1 MKSFIFAFVF
11 LSLFSVA
18 SAGTG
23 DFLPARDTLT
33 EATNTTGTGSTNS
46 FNNFEDNLFW
56 GFLGHTELNQQ
67 YSDTNSNDRYQTVV
81 DYAEANN
88 LTEYL
93 DERELVRAKLGTEP
107 DTNYYSTLGDSLQN
121 DNIVRVQVFVHNNA
135 EDWSDNRY
143 TANNTEIEIDWTD
156 IQNVSAQITADNAD
170 TVSDIVDFNF
180 ADDTN
185 LFTFQLNSA
194 QLMTLDSGVTQSY
207 TSISATSDGAT
218 STFDLGDVAGC
229 NDHTRVLYADLQVT
243 GSFCGDG
250 ITQSPNADGV
260 SEQCDDG
267 NTTDGDGC
275 SATCQNED
283 ATTPTS
289 GGGGGGGGGGSSNP
303 SVGTCTVADNG
314 AFQCTPRYPVDDDE
328 YEECLENYS
337 EEICLNEWASR
348 NEYQV
353 CGAEVNGVVE
363 VPHSSDPTSAQL
375 ESQCNSILG
384 TGNGTCEYCPSC
396 FSADQQIKKYVGL
409 DLDQDG
415 VIEWEDDQITQTNKE
430 KINYKVI
437 LDLGVANAGETVTSA
452 TVKFYD
458 FVIPS
463 DSGNIWSRSD
473 LAAGWSWN
481 AGGNYFEKTLNGS
494 EISTL
499 NGSGLTTE
507 LTYQMDSGLD
517 PAVDQSSY
525 LKNVAFAT
533 LEYTYFSSGAL
544 QSRTIGIGDN
554 ACENLSLQEVAN
566 GATLGD
572 SAEARLVR
580 PFVQATGGA
589 NVGVS
594 QSASDDSEKLF
605 GTTDS
610 GTSGQIF
617 VGDSNPLFAGTNN
630 TEKVDDFDPLTQSNL
645 SENGVLDSFE
655 NAATETETFFDQSF
669 RTTADNSG
677 VYFLDLAG
685 GNLALSDL
693 TTLSQPATFVI
704 ENGNVEINT
713 DFEISN
719 DHFAAFIVQG
729 GNLIIDSAVEK
740 LDGLFIVENGE
751 IQSNGDSFA
760 QLQIS
765 GGLIGNAENLLSARK
780 FIGTDPEAQLEPSL
794 KINFDSR
801 LLDATPP
808 LLQSFLGSDWRQSV
822 Q

>member
-1 MKSFIFAFVF
+1 MKNFSFAFVF

-33 EATNTTGTGSTNS
+33 QTANTAGTGSTNS
-46 FNNFEDNLFW
+46 FNSFEDNVFW
-56 GFLGHTELNQQ
+56 GTRGHPDLLTTYNNNGGNE
-67 YSDTNSNDRYQTVV
+67 YQAVV
-81 DYAEANN
+81 DYAANNN

-93 DERELVRAKLGTEP
+93 DERELVRAKFGT
-107 DTNYYSTLGDSLQN
+107 DAGTYYSTLGDSLQN

-135 EDWSDNRY
+135 EQWSDNRY
-143 TANNTEIEIDWTD
+143 TANNTDIELDWTD
-156 IQNVSAQITADNAD
+156 IQNVSAQVTADNAD

-185 LFTFQLNSA
+185 LFTFQLDSA
-194 QLMTLDSGVTQSY
+194 QLMTLDSSGNANY
-207 TSISATSDGAT
+207 ASIAGTSDGAT

-289 GGGGGGGGGGSSNP
+289 GSGGGGGGSSNP
-303 SVGTCTVADNG
+303 SVGTCTIADNG
-314 AFQCTPRYPVDDDE
+314 ALQCTPRYPVDDDE
-328 YEECLENYS
+328 YDECLETYS
-337 EEICLNEWASR
+337 EETCLNEWASR

-353 CGAEVNGVVE
+353 CGAEVNGVIE

-481 AGGNYFEKTLNGS
+481 AGGNYFEKTLSGS

-533 LEYTYFSSGAL
+533 LEYTYFVSGNL
-544 QSRTIGIGDN
+544 QSRTIGIGEN
-554 ACENLSLQEVAN
+554 ACAGLTLQQVAN

-580 PFVQATGGA
+580 PFVQATGGQMWA
-589 NVGVS
+589 FRKVPATTRKNF
-594 QSASDDSEKLF
+594 SEPLIRALPGKFLSGIPIRFLQAPIIPKKSTTSIHSRSRICRKTVCSTRSKTRRLKPKLF
-605 GTTDS
+605 SAKISALLPTIRG
-610 GTSGQIF
+610 F
-617 VGDSNPLFAGTNN
+617 
-630 TEKVDDFDPLTQSNL
+630 
-645 SENGVLDSFE
+645 
-655 NAATETETFFDQSF
+655 TFWIW
-669 RTTADNSG
+669 RREIWR
-677 VYFLDLAG
+677 FL
-685 GNLALSDL
+685 
-693 TTLSQPATFVI
+693 I
-704 ENGNVEINT
+704 
-713 DFEISN
+713 
-719 DHFAAFIVQG
+719 
-729 GNLIIDSAVEK
+729 
-740 LDGLFIVENGE
+740 
-751 IQSNGDSFA
+751 
-760 QLQIS
+760 
-765 GGLIGNAENLLSARK
+765 
-780 FIGTDPEAQLEPSL
+780 
-794 KINFDSR
+794 
-801 LLDATPP
+801 
-808 LLQSFLGSDWRQSV
+808 
-822 Q
+822 